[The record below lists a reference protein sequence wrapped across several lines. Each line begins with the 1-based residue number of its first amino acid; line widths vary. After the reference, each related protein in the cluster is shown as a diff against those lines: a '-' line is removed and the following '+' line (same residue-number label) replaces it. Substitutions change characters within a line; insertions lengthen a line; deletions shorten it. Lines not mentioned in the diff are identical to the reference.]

1 MTGRNFEKLR
11 KDQAVQRLGSE
22 SRDGM
27 NLTPG
32 KIRKK
37 KKTKAQLRAEA
48 AGLINPDTL
57 ITKSI
62 ECRCGHRRRVRIP
75 LARAGGPFKCVVCGE
90 VAR

>member
-11 KDQAVQRLGSE
+11 RDQAVLRLGYE
-22 SRDGM
+22 PRDGM
-27 NLTPG
+27 NLIPG

-48 AGLINPDTL
+48 ASLTNPDTM
-57 ITKSI
+57 ITKMI
-62 ECRCGHRRRVRIP
+62 ECRCGHRGRVRVP
-75 LARAGGPFKCVVCGE
+75 LARSEGPFKCVVCGE